1 MIITAVYIYGIAL
14 RAWEFSLPNMVVC
27 FGADTFLVRM
37 LSSNIR
43 VNVKNEIS
51 NEEKFCWNKRT
62 EVEELRRVKLDRELY
77 GKR

>member
-43 VNVKNEIS
+43 VNVKN
-51 NEEKFCWNKRT
+51 
-62 EVEELRRVKLDRELY
+62 
-77 GKR
+77 